1 MRHFTTLLFHELRM
15 LFIASASY
23 IAAVLF
29 LVLMASMYWI
39 SLRVG
44 STAPQDTPP
53 SALFF
58 MTFWLPV
65 LFMVPLL
72 TMRSIAEER
81 RLGTLETLM
90 TTPAT
95 AAQIVWSKFLS
106 AYLFY
111 ILLWALT
118 IPFPFIVHAYTGPSL
133 PLERLFT
140 EASMIGGYSFIAISG
155 LLYISIGI
163 FSSSL
168 TRNQLVAG
176 MLSFCILLVLLTG
189 GAAIFEFNLFDG
201 VDWIQLHL
209 RDLADYINSFEHL
222 EDFSRGVLDSRPLFL
237 YGSGTL
243 LLIGLTTLVVESK
256 A

>member
-15 LFIASASY
+15 LFIAPASY
-23 IAAVLF
+23 IAAVLY
-29 LVLMASMYWI
+29 LVLMASMYWVA
-39 SLRVG
+39 LRIG
-44 STAPQDTPP
+44 ATAPQENPP
-53 SALFF
+53 SSLFF
-58 MTFWLPV
+58 QTFWLPV
-65 LFMVPLL
+65 FFMVPLL

-95 AAQIVWSKFLS
+95 ATQIVLSKFLS

-111 ILLWALT
+111 VILWALT
-118 IPFPFIVHAYTGPSL
+118 VPFPFIVHAYVGESL
-133 PLERLFT
+133 PLDRLFT

-155 LLYISIGI
+155 LLYIAIGI
-163 FSSSL
+163 FASSL

-176 MLSFCILLVLLTG
+176 MLSFCILFVLLTS
-189 GAAIFEFNLFDG
+189 GAAIFEFNLFEG
-201 VDWIQLHL
+201 VAWIQLHV

-222 EDFSRGVLDSRPLFL
+222 EDFSRGVLDSRPLVL

-243 LLIGLTTLVVESK
+243 LLLGITTLIVESK